1 VRMFWSC
8 AQRSPLTEVM
18 ERADIPLK
26 DEASHDCDWSE
37 RMMMGGMLLLMPISG
52 LMGGLGDCPNEKRN
66 D

>member
-1 VRMFWSC
+1 
-8 AQRSPLTEVM
+8 M